1 MNHSD
6 KGTKSAIVVSHTHW
20 DRAWYLSFNEFRLRL
35 VRMIDRIIV
44 MLERDPDYT
53 CFVLDG
59 QVVLIE
65 DYLEIR
71 PEKKEQLQSLI
82 QDGRL
87 VIGPWYVLPD
97 LFLVSSESII
107 RNLQI
112 GRTISKQWGS
122 GLNVGYVPD
131 PFGHPAQLP
140 QILQGFSID
149 NFLFMRG
156 MPDSINRLGTLHFN
170 WTSPNGSKVRAYYIK
185 EGYFNAAALG
195 YGHIIGRYDCSTPD
209 LDLATD
215 QVEKA
220 INALE
225 DLEPKQLYLLNNG
238 VDHMPEQKEL
248 PQILTHIRKKYA
260 DSELSITQGSFSDF
274 MEALLSIECSYNY
287 EGDLLG
293 NPDHP
298 ILSSVY
304 STRMYIKQQNHTA
317 QSLLEKYVEP
327 AQALLFSLTHTEPEA
342 QLTLYSWKKLL
353 QNHPHDDIC
362 GCSVDAVHDDN
373 EYRFREVIETSK
385 TMLTEIVEELAKI
398 GFAKGYQTDLRYKD
412 IWLFNPHPFSH
423 KYRIQTEVVF
433 ANEDKAHEEKRIPLQ
448 KLRGYDSTGKS
459 LLFQLIGTKA
469 PYLDAQ
475 FIQHTWGRAYEIEFE
490 IELPALGYQVVR
502 FVETADVLEEPE
514 ILLRPIQWYQH
525 PLPHRTDH
533 RVSSLI
539 EQKGAIRNAH
549 YSIPFTD
556 KEFTL
561 RCKQTGCELKNPL
574 RFEYAQDHGDTYSF
588 SRVEHKNYYGI
599 LEHIVKD
606 PLREDCLHL
615 YYQIDVPEVELEP
628 TGRPILHAQP
638 KLITQTIHVEL
649 TLNASKGIDLKITY
663 QNQVMNGRLRILV
676 AIGFETSISYAESHY
691 REAEHSMIQEQKPKD
706 FPDRYTKYPGEL
718 LYTTHH
724 QIDYCYVSQGDRYSW
739 VANKGL
745 PEYELISYKG
755 HNHFAITLH
764 RAVGML
770 SVSNGSIRR
779 PQAGPS
785 IPTPGAQCLGKRTA
799 ELSFG
804 SIFGSKEDLVHEAK
818 AFSHPAYHKPIPIL
832 QDIPTIGSLPRHFS
846 LLEIQN
852 PVVKIS
858 SFYRHSNGYFV
869 LRVFNSSDKD
879 QMTRIDVG
887 FDIKELQKSNL
898 NDQWVESLAEVVDQ
912 QTLFIPLEPF
922 EISTYLF
929 R

>member
-6 KGTKSAIVVSHTHW
+6 KATKSAIVVSHTHW

-35 VRMIDRIIV
+35 VRMIDRILE
-44 MLERDPDYT
+44 MLDKDPDFT

-71 PEKKEQLQSLI
+71 PNKKDKLKEFIST
-82 QDGRL
+82 GRL
-87 VIGPWYVLPD
+87 IIGPWYVLPD

-112 GRTISKQWGS
+112 GMAISKDWDS
-122 GLNVGYVPD
+122 GLDVGYVPD

-156 MPDSINRLGTLHFN
+156 MPDSLNRLGTLHFN

-195 YGHIIGRYDCSTPD
+195 YGHIIGRYDESEPD
-209 LDLATD
+209 FDLALEQFD
-215 QVEKA
+215 KA

-225 DLEPKQLYLLNNG
+225 SLEPKHLFLLNNG

-248 PQILTHIRKKYA
+248 PKILDHISA
-260 DSELSITQGSFSDF
+260 HNPHPDVSITQGSFSDF
-274 MEALLSIECSYNY
+274 MDSLLTIDCSYNY

-317 QSLLEKYVEP
+317 QSLLEHYVEP
-327 AQALLFSLTHTEPEA
+327 SQALLFSLTKAEPDHA
-342 QLTLYSWKKLL
+342 FSSYIWKKLL

-362 GCSVDAVHDDN
+362 GCSVDGVHEDN
-373 EYRFREVIETSK
+373 EYRYREVIETSK
-385 TMLTEIVEELAKI
+385 TMITEIVEELAKI
-398 GFAKGYQTDLRYKD
+398 GFLKGYQSDLRYRD
-412 IWLFNPHPFSH
+412 VWLFNPHPFTH
-423 KYRIQTEVVF
+423 KYRVQTEIVF
-433 ANEDKAHEEKRIPLQ
+433 ANEDKEQEEKRIPLQ
-448 KLRGYDSTGKS
+448 KLRGYDSTGRS
-459 LLFQLIGTKA
+459 VVFQLIGTKA

-475 FIQHTWGRAYEIEFE
+475 FIQHTWGRAYHVEFE
-490 IELPALGYQVVR
+490 IELPALGYQIVR
-502 FVETADVLEEPE
+502 FVETTDILEEPVD
-514 ILLRPIQWYQH
+514 LLSPIQWNL
-525 PLPHRTDH
+525 LPESTNKRI
-533 RVSSLI
+533 SSLV
-539 EQKGAIRNAH
+539 EQKGLMRNAH
-549 YSIPFTD
+549 YSIQFSDKNFTI
-556 KEFTL
+556 
-561 RCKQTGCELKNPL
+561 RCKQTGCELDNPI

-588 SRVEHKNYYGI
+588 SRVEQKNYYGKI
-599 LEHIVKD
+599 EQIVKD
-606 PLREDCLHL
+606 PLRQNCLHL
-615 YYQIDVPEVELEP
+615 YYKIEVPIVELDP
-628 TGRPILHAQP
+628 TGRPRVGTHPEL
-638 KLITQTIHVEL
+638 KELNIHVEL
-649 TLNASKGIDLKITY
+649 LLNGSKGIDLKVNYRNHT
-663 QNQVMNGRLRILV
+663 NNGRLRILL

-691 REAEHSMIQEQKPKD
+691 REAEHSMINEQKPKD
-706 FPDRYTKYPGEL
+706 YPDRYKKYPGEL

-739 VANKGL
+739 VANRGL
-745 PEYELISYKG
+745 PEYELISYQG

-785 IPTPGAQCLGKRTA
+785 IPTPGAQCLREITA

-804 SIFGSKEDLVHEAK
+804 SIFGSKEDLVNEAK
-818 AFSHPAYHKPIPIL
+818 AFSHPAYLQQIPIL
-832 QDIPTIGSLPRHFS
+832 HDIPTIGPLPRHYS
-846 LLEIQN
+846 LLDIQN

-858 SFYRHSNGYFV
+858 SFYRHNNGYYV

-879 QMTRIDVG
+879 QMSRIDLG
-887 FDIKELQKSNL
+887 FEVKEVQKSSL
-898 NDQWVESLAEVVDQ
+898 TDSWVESLTEEIDQ
-912 QTLFIPLEPF
+912 QTLFIPLEPY